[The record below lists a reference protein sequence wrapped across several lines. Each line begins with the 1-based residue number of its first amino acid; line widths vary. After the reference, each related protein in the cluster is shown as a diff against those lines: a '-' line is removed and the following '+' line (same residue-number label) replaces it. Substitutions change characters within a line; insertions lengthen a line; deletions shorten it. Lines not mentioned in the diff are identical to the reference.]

1 MIENYLS
8 FDITRFVADCFEHKK
23 ALPSLRLQLA
33 DLDGIK
39 AIDPTRDKVQSS
51 PSNDG
56 MVNLAMLRLKLS
68 AQIEDYERDIEK
80 LDKAMQVLTNEEREA
95 IDICFNFNG
104 ESIQEKLK
112 QDFLLAIYL
121 QAVCHQKK
129 LCGELLLKK

>member
-8 FDITRFVADCFEHKK
+8 FDVTRFVADCFEHKK

-56 MVNLAMLRLKLS
+56 MVNLAMLRLKLT
-68 AQIEDYERDIEK
+68 AQIEDYERDLEK
-80 LDKAMQVLTNEEREA
+80 LEKAMQVLTNEEREA
-95 IDICFNFNG
+95 IDICFNG
-104 ESIQEKLK
+104 ESIQDQCLDLNIEERTIYNRRKKALSKLNSA
-112 QDFLLAIYL
+112 LI
-121 QAVCHQKK
+121 
-129 LCGELLLKK
+129 G

>member
-8 FDITRFVADCFEHKK
+8 FDVTRFVADCFEHKK

-56 MVNLAMLRLKLS
+56 MVNLAMLRLKLT

-80 LDKAMQVLTNEEREA
+80 LEKDLQVLTNEEREA
-95 IDICFNFNG
+95 IDICFNG
-104 ESIQEKLK
+104 ESIQDQCLDLNIEERTIYNRRKKALSKLNSA
-112 QDFLLAIYL
+112 LI
-121 QAVCHQKK
+121 
-129 LCGELLLKK
+129 G

>member
-8 FDITRFVADCFEHKK
+8 FDVTRFVADCFEHKK

-56 MVNLAMLRLKLS
+56 MVNLAMLRLKLT
-68 AQIEDYERDIEK
+68 AQIEDYERDLEK

-95 IDICFNFNG
+95 IDICFNG
-104 ESIQEKLK
+104 ESIQDQCLDLNIEERTIYNRRKKALSKLNSA
-112 QDFLLAIYL
+112 LI
-121 QAVCHQKK
+121 
-129 LCGELLLKK
+129 G

>member
-68 AQIEDYERDIEK
+68 AQIEDYERDLEK

-95 IDICFNFNG
+95 IDICFNG
-104 ESIQEKLK
+104 ESIQDQCLDLNIEERTIYNRRKKALSKLNSA
-112 QDFLLAIYL
+112 LI
-121 QAVCHQKK
+121 
-129 LCGELLLKK
+129 G

>member
-51 PSNDG
+51 PNNDG
-56 MVNLAMLRLKLS
+56 MVNLAMLRLKLT
-68 AQIEDYERDIEK
+68 AQIEDYERDLEK
-80 LDKAMQVLTNEEREA
+80 LEKALQVLTNEEREA
-95 IDICFNFNG
+95 IDICFNG
-104 ESIQEKLK
+104 ESIQDQCLDLNIEERTIYNRRKKALSKLNSA
-112 QDFLLAIYL
+112 LI
-121 QAVCHQKK
+121 
-129 LCGELLLKK
+129 G

>member
-8 FDITRFVADCFEHKK
+8 FDVTRFVADCFEHKK

-56 MVNLAMLRLKLS
+56 MVNLAMLRLKLT

-80 LDKAMQVLTNEEREA
+80 LEKALQVLTNEEREA
-95 IDICFNFNG
+95 IDICFNG
-104 ESIQEKLK
+104 ESIQDQCLDLNIEERTIYNRRKKALSKLNSA
-112 QDFLLAIYL
+112 LI
-121 QAVCHQKK
+121 
-129 LCGELLLKK
+129 G

>member
-8 FDITRFVADCFEHKK
+8 FDTTRFVADCFEHKK

-56 MVNLAMLRLKLS
+56 MVNLAMLRLKLT
-68 AQIEDYERDIEK
+68 AQIEDYERDLEK
-80 LDKAMQVLTNEEREA
+80 LEKAMQVLTNEEREA
-95 IDICFNFNG
+95 IDICFNG
-104 ESIQEKLK
+104 ESIQDQCLDLNIEERTIYNRRKKALSKLNSA
-112 QDFLLAIYL
+112 LI
-121 QAVCHQKK
+121 
-129 LCGELLLKK
+129 G

>member
-8 FDITRFVADCFEHKK
+8 FDVTRFVADCFEHKK

-68 AQIEDYERDIEK
+68 AQIEDYERDLEK
-80 LDKAMQVLTNEEREA
+80 LEKALQVLTNEEREA
-95 IDICFNFNG
+95 IDICFNG
-104 ESIQEKLK
+104 ESIQDQCLDLNIEERTIYNRRKKALSKLNSA
-112 QDFLLAIYL
+112 LI
-121 QAVCHQKK
+121 
-129 LCGELLLKK
+129 G

>member
-51 PSNDG
+51 PDNDG
-56 MVNLAMLRLKLS
+56 MVNLTMLRLKLT
-68 AQIEDYERDIEK
+68 AQIEDYERDLEK
-80 LDKAMQVLTNEEREA
+80 LEKALQVLTNEEREA
-95 IDICFNFNG
+95 IDICFNG
-104 ESIQEKLK
+104 ESIQDQCLDLNIEERTIYNRRKKALSKLNSA
-112 QDFLLAIYL
+112 LI
-121 QAVCHQKK
+121 
-129 LCGELLLKK
+129 G